1 MLGGHNL
8 NNRDAKS
15 FAMIPIKKWIINPRA
30 TDFTFHKARG
40 HWDVAKSQIIYDYA
54 IIVLHSE
61 VMLTKHI
68 QPICLPPK
76 LPIISTMDHYDGHVV
91 YASGWGFTKLERYG
105 NQPTQYNITTASY
118 FPKRVSL
125 KIVHITDC
133 AQKYNAR
140 THLAKGAFQ
149 STDRKLAILC
159 ARGGKYNSSF
169 LEDVSKGDSGGTLTF
184 KCIII
189 LLCFHTLLTL

>member
-15 FAMIPIKKWIINPRA
+15 FAMIPIKKWIIHPRA
-30 TDFTFHKARG
+30 TDFTKGHARG
-40 HWDVAKSQIIYDYA
+40 HWDVDKSQIIYDYS

-105 NQPTQYNITTASY
+105 NQGKYNITTASY

-125 KIVHITDC
+125 KIVHITEC
-133 AQKYNAR
+133 EQKYTAR
-140 THLAKGAFQ
+140 TNIGSAFQ
-149 STDRKLAILC
+149 STDRKLAMLC

-189 LLCFHTLLTL
+189 LLCFHTLL